1 MTDENTSAPAEW
13 LAALPEQ
20 LRDAPFL
27 GKASSPEDAVQKL
40 AHAAKLVGTSIRIP
54 SEDASDDD
62 REAFYNKLAEVPGVA
77 KLPLSDDE
85 EGMAAL
91 LSKLGAPETPE
102 GYKPPELEDFSW
114 DETTFNNLRK
124 YAKDAGMTTAQFNKF
139 AKQLAQEQQQSS
151 QEQQQAAEEARKA
164 LRLDWGDTLEDREAL
179 IRGWMDKSEAP
190 EDLRNMLDSR
200 SLPLETMK
208 WLHEV
213 AKQFKGEVN
222 PISKDREATKVV
234 IDPAEAREKI
244 ATTLQDMTNMSPADP
259 RYQDLQRKLIEYHR
273 LANAGQAA

>member
-1 MTDENTSAPAEW
+1 MDETTNAPAEW

-27 GKASSPEDAVQKL
+27 GKATSPEDAVAKL

-54 SEDASDDD
+54 GEDASEDDKA
-62 REAFYNKLAEVPGVA
+62 AFYKKLAEVPGVA
-77 KLPLSDDE
+77 QLPLNDDE
-85 EGMAAL
+85 EGMSKL
-91 LSKLGAPETPE
+91 LAKLGAPDTPE
-102 GYKPPELEDFSW
+102 GYKAPELEGFSW
-114 DETTFNNLRK
+114 DETSFNNLRK

-139 AKQLAQEQQQSS
+139 AKQLAQEQQTAG
-151 QEQQQAAEEARKA
+151 QEAATAAEESRKA

-190 EDLRNMLDSR
+190 ESLRNMLDSR
-200 SLPLETMK
+200 DLPLETMK
-208 WLHEV
+208 WLHDV

-222 PISKDREATKVV
+222 PINKDREITNLNV
-234 IDPAEAREKI
+234 DPAEAREKI
-244 ATTLQDMTNMSPADP
+244 QATLRDMTNMPPTDP
-259 RYQDLQRKLIEYHR
+259 RYPDLQRKLIEYHR

>member
-1 MTDENTSAPAEW
+1 MAAE
-13 LAALPEQ
+13 
-20 LRDAPFL
+20 
-27 GKASSPEDAVQKL
+27 G
-40 AHAAKLVGTSIRIP
+40 LVVI
-54 SEDASDDD
+54 ELSDDD
-62 REAFYNKLAEVPGVA
+62 KAAAIVEVNCETDFVA
-77 KLPLSDDE
+77 K
-85 EGMAAL
+85 
-91 LSKLGAPETPE
+91 K
-102 GYKPPELEDFSW
+102 EDFQGFASAIARRVLT
-114 DETTFNNLRK
+114 DNPADLDALMAMPLNDADATTV
-124 YAKDAGMTTAQFNKF
+124 
-139 AKQLAQEQQQSS
+139 
-151 QEQQQAAEEARKA
+151 EEARKA